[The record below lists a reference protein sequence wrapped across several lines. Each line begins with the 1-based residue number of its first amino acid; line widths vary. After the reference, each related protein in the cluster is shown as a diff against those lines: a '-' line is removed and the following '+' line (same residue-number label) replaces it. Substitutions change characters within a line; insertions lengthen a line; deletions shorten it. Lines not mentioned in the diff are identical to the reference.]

1 MSSNIEREHPNG
13 AVQGICS
20 GAIGLLALLIAFIGY
35 AAYNS
40 KAANIPWSY
49 NDLNYLIPAFIAS
62 IALAIVPW
70 LATAPQPKDSVG
82 ISVERARLS
91 FLIGALCVIL
101 SIAISIFTNFRSSI

>member
-49 NDLNYLIPAFIAS
+49 NDLSYLIPAFIAS

-70 LATAPQPKDSVG
+70 LATAPQPKDSIG

-91 FLIGALCVIL
+91 FLIGTFCVIL
-101 SIAISIFTNFRSSI
+101 SMAISIFTNFN

>member
-1 MSSNIEREHPNG
+1 MSSNIERKHPDG

-20 GAIGLLALLIAFIGY
+20 GAIGLLALLIAFTGY

-40 KAANIPWSY
+40 KGANIPWSY
-49 NDLNYLIPAFIAS
+49 NDLSYLIPAFIAS

-70 LATAPQPKDSVG
+70 LATAPQPKDST
-82 ISVERARLS
+82 SVSIERARLF

-101 SIAISIFTNFRSSI
+101 SMTISIFTNFN